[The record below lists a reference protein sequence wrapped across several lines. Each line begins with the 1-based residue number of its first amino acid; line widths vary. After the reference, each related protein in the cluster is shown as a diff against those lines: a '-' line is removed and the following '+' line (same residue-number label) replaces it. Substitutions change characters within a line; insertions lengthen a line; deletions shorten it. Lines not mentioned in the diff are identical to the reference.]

1 MTQPLPFKPAVS
13 NAAPPPPWIQAT
25 PPAPLEQVIPRTT
38 AAEERARILAEFEMV
53 FPRVLQR
60 IYAGDTI
67 SKAVSE
73 LPIAI
78 DYGAFNRWLRKDAR
92 RKGLV
97 EEAEEART
105 EVWADRILE
114 HAEGKALANG
124 EVSTIERDK
133 FSVDVYKFLMGRQNK
148 KRYGENKV
156 LDVNHT
162 ISIAAALEESSNR
175 VIEATVIYDDAL
187 PEDENELRM
196 LVSGDDDSGD
206 DE

>member
-13 NAAPPPPWIQAT
+13 NAAPPPPWVQAT
-25 PPAPLEQVIPRTT
+25 PPAPLEQPPRTT
-38 AAEERARILAEFEMV
+38 AAEEKARILAEFEMV

-78 DYGAFNRWLRKDAR
+78 DYGAFNRWLRKDPR

-114 HAEGKALANG
+114 HAEGKMLTNG

>member
-1 MTQPLPFKPAVS
+1 M
-13 NAAPPPPWIQAT
+13 
-25 PPAPLEQVIPRTT
+25 
-38 AAEERARILAEFEMV
+38 AEFEMV